1 MIEELREEVLKR
13 LDISREVKDEEI
25 LECIDEVITKKSREE
40 YLSLSVR
47 RQLRKNIFDS
57 LRRLDILQE
66 LLDDTEI
73 TEVMVNGYQD
83 IFVERKGEMERVAL
97 QFASKERLADIIQQ
111 IASKVNRRV
120 NEASPIV
127 DARLEDGSR
136 VNIVLDPVAMNGP
149 IVTIRKFFKEAIT
162 MKHLVEWQ
170 TITQET
176 ADMLK
181 EMVIAGYNIFIC
193 GGTGSGKTTF
203 LNAMS
208 NFIPSKER
216 IITIEDSAELQ
227 IAGVENLVRME
238 TRNATTEGVEEIRI
252 RDLIKASLRMY
263 PKRIILGEV
272 RGEEA
277 FDLLQAMGT
286 GHDGSMSTGHG
297 NSCKDMLQRLET
309 MVLMGI
315 EMPILAIRGQIVS
328 GIDILIHLGR
338 LRDKS
343 RKVLEVAEVLPLEDG
358 EYRINVLYSFQERGE
373 EKGKVIGELVGSR
386 GRLKQIQKLKNAG
399 IYWEEWGAD
408 ENKEGK

>member
-73 TEVMVNGYQD
+73 TEIMVNGYQD

-181 EMVIAGYNIFIC
+181 EMVIAGYNIL
-193 GGTGSGKTTF
+193 SV
-203 LNAMS
+203 AV
-208 NFIPSKER
+208 
-216 IITIEDSAELQ
+216 Q
-227 IAGVENLVRME
+227 
-238 TRNATTEGVEEIRI
+238 
-252 RDLIKASLRMY
+252 
-263 PKRIILGEV
+263 
-272 RGEEA
+272 
-277 FDLLQAMGT
+277 
-286 GHDGSMSTGHG
+286 
-297 NSCKDMLQRLET
+297 
-309 MVLMGI
+309 
-315 EMPILAIRGQIVS
+315 
-328 GIDILIHLGR
+328 
-338 LRDKS
+338 
-343 RKVLEVAEVLPLEDG
+343 VLERPL
-358 EYRINVLYSFQERGE
+358 F
-373 EKGKVIGELVGSR
+373 
-386 GRLKQIQKLKNAG
+386 
-399 IYWEEWGAD
+399 
-408 ENKEGK
+408 

>member
-1 MIEELREEVLKR
+1 
-13 LDISREVKDEEI
+13 
-25 LECIDEVITKKSREE
+25 
-40 YLSLSVR
+40 
-47 RQLRKNIFDS
+47 
-57 LRRLDILQE
+57 
-66 LLDDTEI
+66 
-73 TEVMVNGYQD
+73 
-83 IFVERKGEMERVAL
+83 
-97 QFASKERLADIIQQ
+97 
-111 IASKVNRRV
+111 
-120 NEASPIV
+120 
-127 DARLEDGSR
+127 
-136 VNIVLDPVAMNGP
+136 
-149 IVTIRKFFKEAIT
+149 
-162 MKHLVEWQ
+162 
-170 TITQET
+170 
-176 ADMLK
+176 MLK

-386 GRLKQIQKLKNAG
+386 GRLKQIKKKKNAG

>member
-1 MIEELREEVLKR
+1 MLR
-13 LDISREVKDEEI
+13 
-25 LECIDEVITKKSREE
+25 
-40 YLSLSVR
+40 
-47 RQLRKNIFDS
+47 
-57 LRRLDILQE
+57 
-66 LLDDTEI
+66 
-73 TEVMVNGYQD
+73 
-83 IFVERKGEMERVAL
+83 
-97 QFASKERLADIIQQ
+97 
-111 IASKVNRRV
+111 
-120 NEASPIV
+120 
-127 DARLEDGSR
+127 
-136 VNIVLDPVAMNGP
+136 
-149 IVTIRKFFKEAIT
+149 
-162 MKHLVEWQ
+162 
-170 TITQET
+170 
-176 ADMLK
+176 

-227 IAGVENLVRME
+227 IAGIENLVRME
-238 TRNATTEGVEEIRI
+238 TRNATAEGAEEIRI
-252 RDLIKASLRMY
+252 RDLIKTSLRMY

-343 RKVLEVAEVLPLEDG
+343 RRVLEVAEVLPLEKG

-373 EKGKVIGELVGSR
+373 EKGRVIGELVGSR
-386 GRLKQIQKLKNAG
+386 GRLRQIQKLKNAG
-399 IYWEEWGAD
+399 IYWEEWGDD
-408 ENKEGK
+408 ENKERK

>member
-25 LECIDEVITKKSREE
+25 LEYIDEVITKKSREE

-73 TEVMVNGYQD
+73 TEIMVNGYQD

>member
-1 MIEELREEVLKR
+1 M
-13 LDISREVKDEEI
+13 
-25 LECIDEVITKKSREE
+25 
-40 YLSLSVR
+40 
-47 RQLRKNIFDS
+47 
-57 LRRLDILQE
+57 DILQE

-73 TEVMVNGYQD
+73 TEIMVNGYQD

-227 IAGVENLVRME
+227 IARVENLVRME

>member
-13 LDISREVKDEEI
+13 LDISKEVKDEEI

-73 TEVMVNGYQD
+73 TEIMVNGYQD

-170 TITQET
+170 TIT
-176 ADMLK
+176 
-181 EMVIAGYNIFIC
+181 
-193 GGTGSGKTTF
+193 
-203 LNAMS
+203 
-208 NFIPSKER
+208 
-216 IITIEDSAELQ
+216 
-227 IAGVENLVRME
+227 
-238 TRNATTEGVEEIRI
+238 
-252 RDLIKASLRMY
+252 
-263 PKRIILGEV
+263 
-272 RGEEA
+272 
-277 FDLLQAMGT
+277 
-286 GHDGSMSTGHG
+286 G
-297 NSCKDMLQRLET
+297 NSRYAK
-309 MVLMGI
+309 
-315 EMPILAIRGQIVS
+315 
-328 GIDILIHLGR
+328 
-338 LRDKS
+338 RD
-343 RKVLEVAEVLPLEDG
+343 G
-358 EYRINVLYSFQERGE
+358 NCRI
-373 EKGKVIGELVGSR
+373 
-386 GRLKQIQKLKNAG
+386 
-399 IYWEEWGAD
+399 
-408 ENKEGK
+408 